1 MAAVVQATMF
11 ARSFPEMKEDVREE
25 GIITVM
31 SHKRVVGAFISPKV
45 LAELNELRQHR
56 RELIKIE
63 EAKAEFFADLDASLA
78 SYDNEM

>member
-1 MAAVVQATMF
+1 MTAVVQATVF
-11 ARSFPEMKEDVREE
+11 ARSFPKMKEDVREE
-25 GIITVM
+25 GVITVM

-63 EAKAEFFADLDASLA
+63 EAKSEFFADLEASLA
-78 SYDNEM
+78 SYDSAM